1 MQHAKP
7 NTLTHMHAI
16 QAMSTAYISKIKQ
29 SIKTQETETVH
40 NDTIVGI
47 IKTMQANQNTHLHI
61 DLQLMGANIN
71 TQESSIEQNVCKIWK
86 FL

>member
-61 DLQLMGANIN
+61 DLQLMGANIKTDQHAGKLN
-71 TQESSIEQNVCKIWK
+71 
-86 FL
+86 